1 MRTLLLLVFFTLP
14 SLGMAHNK
22 SDVVEMYNGDR
33 ITGEILGLVNGD
45 LKINPRYSSPIYLEL
60 QHIAKIDS
68 DYNYEILT
76 EDNDRLYGNLSSTE
90 KGGELLLTSIDDM
103 KTVQLLAV
111 TEIRP
116 VEESFADRLNYTL
129 GANLQFEPDLLTYK
143 LEGTVTYAN
152 KKGQYSGRANF
163 LQSTT
168 RTYDAEQDKLIEGDS
183 SIAALVALENEV
195 WTDLKG
201 QRFRSL
207 SAQYDYNDQLNNF
220 GRVSLGAGIGR
231 YWLDKTGVRFATTV
245 GLQGV
250 GEKTKSSGEISGF
263 VPFCLDGEPDGSCLD
278 DVLPKQTLYSAEAFA
293 SASLI
298 MYSLTDMDLNLNILG
313 SLYPS
318 LTENDRIRAHL
329 EAALSWEIVSDLF
342 VKLSWYSD
350 FDSGDRSEDG
360 ITPTTTRRLDYQ
372 ILFGLD
378 WRP

>member
-1 MRTLLLLVFFTLP
+1 MRTLLLLLVILP
-14 SLGMAHNK
+14 SIALAHNK

-33 ITGEILGLVNGD
+33 ITGEIMGMVNGD
-45 LKINPRYSSPIYLEL
+45 LKINPRYSPPINLEL
-60 QHIAKIDS
+60 QHIASIDS

-76 EDNDRLYGNLSSTE
+76 SNNQRFYGSIASTE
-90 KGGELLLTSIDDM
+90 KSGEVLFTSIDDSA
-103 KTVQLLAV
+103 VIQLLRI

-116 VEESFADRLNYTL
+116 VEESFADRLTYTL
-129 GANLQFEPDLLTYK
+129 GANFTFEPDLLTYK
-143 LEGTVTYAN
+143 LEGTAVYAN
-152 KKGQYSGRANF
+152 RKGQYAARANY

-168 RTYDAEQDKLIEGDS
+168 RTYDEELGWIDGEPS
-183 SIAALVALENEV
+183 TAALFSIDNEV

-201 QRFRSL
+201 QRFRSVA
-207 SAQYDYNDQLNNF
+207 AQYDYNDQLNNF
-220 GRVSLGAGIGR
+220 GRVSIGAGVGR
-231 YWLDKTGVRFATTV
+231 YWLDNQGVRLATTV

-250 GEKTKSSGEISGF
+250 AEKIKTGD
-263 VPFCLDGEPDGSCLD
+263 DGPTNLPSVCVD
-278 DVLPKQTLYSAEAFA
+278 DDSDTDCFDDTLARETLYSGEAFA

-318 LTENDRIRAHL
+318 LTESDRIRAHL
-329 EAALSWEIVSDLF
+329 EASLSWEVVSDLF

-350 FDSGDRSEDG
+350 FDSGDRDNGGLS
-360 ITPTTTRRLDYQ
+360 PLNTRRLDYN